1 MGGGGVLWSGGARP
15 YVAVLTSPCPRSDQP
30 DRALSAS
37 PVHGEEEEEK
47 GKDQPSRPPAR
58 RGRRRRRN
66 PELDESQY
74 ETDYTTAV
82 ESSDERD
89 QEQWAR

>member
-1 MGGGGVLWSGGARP
+1 MSRGGGALPAGWGVPGASVRT
-15 YVAVLTSPCPRSDQP
+15 VLMSPCPRSDQP
-30 DRALSAS
+30 DRATSTS
-37 PVHGEEEEEK
+37 PVEEK
-47 GKDQPSRPPAR
+47 GKEVPSKAPAR

-89 QEQWAR
+89 QDQWAR

>member
-1 MGGGGVLWSGGARP
+1 MRE
-15 YVAVLTSPCPRSDQP
+15 QP
-30 DRALSAS
+30 T
-37 PVHGEEEEEK
+37 K
-47 GKDQPSRPPAR
+47 PPAR

-82 ESSDERD
+82 ESGDERD
-89 QEQWAR
+89 QDQWAR

>member
-1 MGGGGVLWSGGARP
+1 MS
-15 YVAVLTSPCPRSDQP
+15 S
-30 DRALSAS
+30 S
-37 PVHGEEEEEK
+37 PVEEK
-47 GKDQPSRPPAR
+47 VRDQPSKPSAR

-82 ESSDERD
+82 ESGDERD
-89 QEQWAR
+89 QDQWAR

>member
-1 MGGGGVLWSGGARP
+1 MRGPGVGGCPFSCGRADVP
-15 YVAVLTSPCPRSDQP
+15 PPCPCSDQP

-37 PVHGEEEEEK
+37 PAQEEEEEK
-47 GKDQPSRPPAR
+47 GKDQPSRPSAR

-82 ESSDERD
+82 ESGDERD

>member
-1 MGGGGVLWSGGARP
+1 MLM
-15 YVAVLTSPCPRSDQP
+15 SPCPRSDQP
-30 DRALSAS
+30 DRATSTS
-37 PVHGEEEEEK
+37 PVEEK
-47 GKDQPSRPPAR
+47 GKEVPSKAPAR

-89 QEQWAR
+89 QDQWAR

>member
-1 MGGGGVLWSGGARP
+1 MSRGGGALPAGWGVPGASVRT
-15 YVAVLTSPCPRSDQP
+15 VLMSPCPRSDQP
-30 DRALSAS
+30 DRATSTS
-37 PVHGEEEEEK
+37 PVEEK
-47 GKDQPSRPPAR
+47 GKEVPSKAPVR

-89 QEQWAR
+89 QDQWAR

>member
-1 MGGGGVLWSGGARP
+1 MSWGATASWGVSGAS
-15 YVAVLTSPCPRSDQP
+15 VHTMLMSPCPRSDQP
-30 DRALSAS
+30 DRATSTS
-37 PVHGEEEEEK
+37 PVEEK
-47 GKDQPSRPPAR
+47 GKEVPSKAPAR

-89 QEQWAR
+89 QDQWAR